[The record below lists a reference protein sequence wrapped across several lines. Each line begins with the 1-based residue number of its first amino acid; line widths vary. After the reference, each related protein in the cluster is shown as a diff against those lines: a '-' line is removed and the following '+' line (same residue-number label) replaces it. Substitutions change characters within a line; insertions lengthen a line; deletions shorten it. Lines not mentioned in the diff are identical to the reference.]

1 MPTSKKLWIAGWVI
15 SALMGIVLMGPSAM
29 SKLTDWEGKEAA
41 FEHSGFTVDLMKKI
55 GILEILIAVVYLIP
69 QTAFLGAILI
79 TGYLGGAVVT
89 DLRVGESFIAPI
101 IIGVLVWVGL
111 ALRRPEIWR
120 LALGQSL
127 ARKD

>member
-1 MPTSKKLWIAGWVI
+1 M
-15 SALMGIVLMGPSAM
+15 
-29 SKLTDWEGKEAA
+29 
-41 FEHSGFTVDLMKKI
+41 
-55 GILEILIAVVYLIP
+55 VYLIP
-69 QTAFLGAILI
+69 QCSFLGAILI

-120 LALGQSL
+120 LALGRGSVS
-127 ARKD
+127 KG